1 MMQQEPEV
9 EPEVEPAVEGPG
21 EDSKT
26 KDVDTAA
33 NEGGCH
39 DLRPS
44 VWPLHTKWTEP
55 TRLTLSY
62 GE

>member
-1 MMQQEPEV
+1 MEPYDNGTG
-9 EPEVEPAVEGPG
+9 PAGG
-21 EDSKT
+21 DSHP
-26 KDVDTAA
+26 VGCFA
-33 NEGGCH
+33 GLPRFVSLCH